1 MAANNNNS
9 QSNSTHLDFL
19 DFELE
24 IGSGA
29 GRDYP
34 VSVVHSPAGEGHET
48 MRFPFDELELK
59 NNLQALQIALLRS
72 GGKRRRILSSE
83 EQSVQNFGKRLFDS
97 LFTGEV
103 QSLYQVSQVKA
114 LQHGKGLRL
123 KLRIHSPELAV
134 LPWEFLYDTRQAEY
148 LSLSRATPVIRYM
161 ELPQPIQP
169 LTVTPPLRVLGMIA
183 SPNDLPPLDVY
194 REKQRIEEAIKELI
208 EEGLM
213 HLSWMAGQTW
223 RDLQHS
229 MRGGPWHVLHFI
241 GHGGFD
247 HITDEGLI
255 ALSDENGL
263 TNYLTAT
270 QLGRL
275 LADHRFL
282 RLVILNACEGAR
294 GSERDVFSSTSAI
307 LMRRGIPAVLAMQH
321 EITDRAAIE
330 FTRAFYEAVADGI
343 PVDAAVAEARKSIS
357 LSILN
362 TMEWGTPVL
371 HMRSPDGVLFIV
383 QQQRQEGKK
392 RERIDRLKEA
402 DLTREGR
409 GKIPPQSLNRL
420 LKWWWI
426 VVLALII
433 GFFAVF
439 GRFWQT
445 SKSRI
450 IERREPGVYLTANGH
465 EGERLTKEKI
475 IVVKMDESS
484 GKSLED
490 ISDRPLNISDVLGLC
505 LLRDVSKQ
513 RPITWDDVGSCE

>member
-1 MAANNNNS
+1 MAVNYNNS
-9 QSNSTHLDFL
+9 QSNSAHLDFL
-19 DFELE
+19 DFDLE
-24 IGSGA
+24 ISGGSGQE
-29 GRDYP
+29 YP
-34 VSVVHSPAGEGHET
+34 VSVVHSPAGEGHEI

-59 NNLQALQIALLRS
+59 NNLQSLQIALLRS
-72 GGKRRRILSSE
+72 GGKRRSILSSE
-83 EQSVQNFGKRLFDS
+83 EQSVQNFGKRLFDF
-97 LFTGEV
+97 LFSGEV
-103 QSLYQVSQVKA
+103 RSLYQVSQVKA
-114 LQHGKGLRL
+114 HQQGKGLRL
-123 KLRIHSPELAV
+123 KLRIQSPELAV
-134 LPWEFLYDTRQAEY
+134 LPWEFLYDARQAEY
-148 LSLSRATPVIRYM
+148 LSLSRSTPIIRYM

-169 LTVTPPLRVLGMIA
+169 LTVKSPLRILGMIA
-183 SPNDLPPLDVY
+183 SPVDLAPLDVH
-194 REKQRIEEAIKELI
+194 REKQRIELSIKKLI

-213 HLSWMAGQTW
+213 HLEWMAGQTW
-223 RDLQHS
+223 RDLQHT
-229 MRGGPWHVLHFI
+229 MRRGPWHVLHFI

-255 ALSDENGL
+255 ALSDEKGL

-275 LADHRFL
+275 LADQRFL
-282 RLVILNACEGAR
+282 RLVLLNACEGAR

-321 EITDRAAIE
+321 EITDKAAIE
-330 FTRAFYEAVADGI
+330 FTRAFYEAIADGL
-343 PVDAAVAEARKSIS
+343 PVDAAVAEARKSVS

-371 HMRSPDGVLFIV
+371 HMRSPDGVLFII
-383 QQQRQEGKK
+383 QQQRQEGNK
-392 RERIDRLKEA
+392 REEIDRLKEA
-402 DLTREGR
+402 DLTREGK

-426 VVLALII
+426 VVVALFI

-439 GRFWQT
+439 AWFWQT
-445 SKSRI
+445 SKPRI

-475 IVVKMDESS
+475 IVVELDESS
-484 GKSLED
+484 GKRLED
-490 ISDRPLNISDVLGLC
+490 ISDRPLNINHVLGLC

-513 RPITWDDVGSCE
+513 RPLTWDDLGSCE